1 MDDGH
6 GQALAQDL
14 GGLYVHCDVGDKTQ
28 VDALI
33 ARILAAHEHIDMLV
47 NKPEFFGPLIFWM

>member
-1 MDDGH
+1 MWTTGMARLWH
-6 GQALAQDL
+6 RNWV
-14 GGLYVHCDVGDKTQ
+14 LYVHCDVGDKTQ